1 MLGGLTLSLLLGAS
15 AFPETCQNST
25 DDAPLLQ
32 VKSTAVDRLGPSTV
46 FDWKSP
52 RDLAVLPSPQLIRLA
67 KNISVEVYSAIPTF
81 GPHGNF
87 IALLLSNGATQD
99 TTEYI
104 SRNSTFCTGPGRSH
118 PSPIKI
124 HGRAIICEWPANEM
138 DQTTFEVHIE
148 DFLGNVHGK
157 VLASRKPGLL
167 QQYHTVAC
175 VRDIYVQNDGKE
187 NLSDPFKQLVEWL
200 EWHTLHGIEHFFVY
214 TFKGTPTVLQE
225 ILSPY
230 LQSGLAS
237 RIHFDFHP
245 KGSDIKSS
253 DARLVHTANDCLH
266 RAKNHAV
273 WVLPTLNTDEY
284 FHLTSTPSLLR
295 VSRPSV
301 DFLKTTWDAAIQR
314 LGIQRDKVHSIIF
327 QRYRFARAPANQ
339 LEISST
345 WREASKQISV
355 HDEAEDPN
363 HLAPGKYACNVGVA
377 WSLHIHHV
385 EAATC
390 LGKIW
395 LSSNDG
401 FINHYRMG
409 HQNMPYNDSKKDKD
423 ATIYDD
429 ILLQDVPRLTRALH
443 QRFGVGHQPAPTT
456 ATSVSRWLSTLSNV
470 HPIGAM
476 KA

>member
-1 MLGGLTLSLLLGAS
+1 MTPLKCFGGVTLSILLGAS
-15 AFPETCQNST
+15 AQGTCQNST

-32 VKSTAVDRLGPSTV
+32 VNALRPR

-67 KNISVEVYSAIPTF
+67 KNISVEVFSAVPTF

-87 IALLLSNGATQD
+87 IALLLSSGATQD

-104 SRNSTFCTGPGRSH
+104 SGNSTFCTGPGRSH
-118 PSPIKI
+118 RSPIKI

-138 DQTTFEVHIE
+138 DQTIFEVHIE
-148 DFLGNVHGK
+148 DFLGNVHSK

-175 VRDIYVQNDGKE
+175 VRDIYVQNDGAE
-187 NLSDPFKQLVEWL
+187 DLSDPLKKLVEWL
-200 EWHTLHGIEHFFVY
+200 EWNTLHGIEHFFVY
-214 TFKGTPTVLQE
+214 TFKGTPSVLQE

-230 LQSGLAS
+230 LKSGLAS

-245 KGSDIKSS
+245 SGSDIKSS
-253 DARLVHTANDCLH
+253 DARLVNTANDCLY

-273 WVLPTLNTDEY
+273 WVLPTFNSDEY
-284 FHLTSTPSLLR
+284 FHLTSTPSLLT
-295 VSRPSV
+295 RPSV
-301 DFLKTTWDAAIQR
+301 DFLKTTWDATIQR
-314 LGIQRDKVHSIIF
+314 LGMQRDKVQSIIF
-327 QRYRFARAPANQ
+327 HRYRFAPASANQ

-345 WREASKQISV
+345 WREASQQLSV
-355 HDEAEDPN
+355 HDEEEDPD
-363 HLAPGKYACNVGVA
+363 HVAPGKYACNVGVA

-401 FINHYRMG
+401 FINHYRMS
-409 HQNMPYNDSKKDKD
+409 QKMTYNDSKKDKD

-443 QRFGVGHQPAPTT
+443 QRFDVGHQPGPTT
-456 ATSVSRWLSTLSNV
+456 ATSVSRWLSTLSNL
-470 HPIGAM
+470 HPKGAM
-476 KA
+476 

>member
-1 MLGGLTLSLLLGAS
+1 MTPLKCFFWGVTLSILLGAS
-15 AFPETCQNST
+15 AQGTCQNST
-25 DDAPLLQ
+25 DDALEMLQ
-32 VKSTAVDRLGPSTV
+32 VNALRPDR

-67 KNISVEVYSAIPTF
+67 KHIFVEVFSAVPTF

-87 IALLLSNGATQD
+87 IALLLSAGATHD

-118 PSPIKI
+118 RSPIKI

-148 DFLGNVHGK
+148 DFLGNVHSK

-175 VRDIYVQNDGKE
+175 VRDIYVQNDGVTE
-187 NLSDPFKQLVEWL
+187 DLSDPFKKLVEWL

-214 TFKGTPTVLQE
+214 TFKGTPIVLQE

-230 LQSGLAS
+230 LKSGLAS

-245 KGSDIKSS
+245 SGSDIKSS
-253 DARLVHTANDCLH
+253 DARLVHTANDCLY

-284 FHLTSTPSLLR
+284 FHLTSKPSLLT
-295 VSRPSV
+295 RPSV
-301 DFLKTTWDAAIQR
+301 DFLKTTWDATIQR
-314 LGIQRDKVHSIIF
+314 LGMQRDKVQSIIF
-327 QRYRFARAPANQ
+327 QRYRFAQASANQ
-339 LEISST
+339 LDISST
-345 WREASKQISV
+345 WREASHQLSV
-355 HDEAEDPN
+355 HDEEEDPN
-363 HLAPGKYACNVGVA
+363 HVAPGKYACNVGVA

-409 HQNMPYNDSKKDKD
+409 QNMTSTNDSKKDKD

-443 QRFGVGHQPAPTT
+443 QRFDVGHQPGTPTT
-456 ATSVSRWLSTLSNV
+456 ATSVSRWLSTLSHL
-470 HPIGAM
+470 HPKGAM
-476 KA
+476 